1 MRLTTKAATVA
12 TAAALLLVPSSA
24 SAQGTAPEDVP
35 PDYGSETNPGSDNTP
50 TREEARAIG
59 RDECG
64 EFKQNFGDNR
74 QQFGECV
81 TAVAKVLR
89 TDKTPRQACRAADL
103 SKKPA
108 EGEKRSDFSACV
120 AAARE
125 ANGGQ
130 ES

>member
-1 MRLTTKAATVA
+1 MRLTIKAASVA
-12 TAAALLLVPSSA
+12 TAAALLFVPSTA
-24 SAQGTAPEDVP
+24 SAQGSAPEDVP
-35 PDYGSETNPGSDNTP
+35 PDYGSETNPGSDNTS
-50 TREEARAIG
+50 REEARAIG

-64 EFKQNFGDNR
+64 EFKQNFGENR

-81 TAVAKVLR
+81 AAVAKVVR
-89 TDKTPRQACRAADL
+89 TDTTPRQACRAADL

-108 EGEKRSDFSACV
+108 EGERRSDFSACV
-120 AAARE
+120 AAARG

>member
-1 MRLTTKAATVA
+1 MRFTTNAAVLASAAT
-12 TAAALLLVPSSA
+12 LLLVPAGA
-24 SAQGTAPEDVP
+24 SAQGGSPEDVP
-35 PDYGSETNPGSDNTP
+35 PDYGSESNPGSDNV

-64 EFKQNFGDNR
+64 EFKQNFGENR

-81 TAVAKVLR
+81 SAVAKVVR
-89 TDKTPRQACRAADL
+89 TETTPRQACRAADL

-120 AAARE
+120 AAARS

>member
-1 MRLTTKAATVA
+1 MRLSIKAATVA
-12 TAAALLLVPSSA
+12 TSATLLFIPA
-24 SAQGTAPEDVP
+24 SATAQGPDPEL
-35 PDYGSETNPGSDNTP
+35 GPGSDVP

-59 RDECG
+59 REECG
-64 EFKQNFGDNR
+64 EFKQNFGENR
-74 QQFGECV
+74 KQFGECV
-81 TAVAKVLR
+81 SAVAKVLR

>member
-1 MRLTTKAATVA
+1 MKISAK
-12 TAAALLLVPSSA
+12 AAALAAAVALSLVPASA
-24 SAQGTAPEDVP
+24 SAQGS
-35 PDYGSETNPGSDNTP
+35 SETTAGSDNAP

-64 EFKQNFGDNR
+64 EFKQNFSENR

-81 TAVAKVLR
+81 AAVAKVVR

-103 SKKPA
+103 SRKPA

-120 AAARE
+120 AAARG

-130 ES
+130 EA

>member
-1 MRLTTKAATVA
+1 MRLTIKAATFA
-12 TAAALLLVPSSA
+12 TAAGLLLVPASA
-24 SAQGTAPEDVP
+24 PAQGTS
-35 PDYGSETNPGSDNTP
+35 PDGANPGSDTP

-64 EFKQNFGDNR
+64 EFKQNFGENR
-74 QQFGECV
+74 NQFGECV
-81 TAVAKVLR
+81 AAVAKVVR

-120 AAARE
+120 AAARS

>member
-1 MRLTTKAATVA
+1 MRLTIKAASVA
-12 TAAALLLVPSSA
+12 TAATLLFVPAGA
-24 SAQGTAPEDVP
+24 SAQETI
-35 PDYGSETNPGSDNTP
+35 PDAANSGSDNV

-64 EFKQNFGDNR
+64 EFKRNFGENR
-74 QQFGECV
+74 KQFGECV
-81 TAVAKVLR
+81 SAVAKVIR
-89 TDKTPRQACRAADL
+89 TDTTPRQACRAADL
-103 SKKPA
+103 GKQPE

-130 ES
+130 DS

>member
-1 MRLTTKAATVA
+1 VRLTIKAATVA
-12 TAAALLLVPSSA
+12 TAAALLFVPSVA
-24 SAQGTAPEDVP
+24 SAATAPEDVP
-35 PDYGSETNPGSDNTP
+35 PDYSSDANPSSDHVT

-81 TAVAKVLR
+81 TAVAKVVR
-89 TDKTPRQACRAADL
+89 TDTTPRQACRAADL

>member
-1 MRLTTKAATVA
+1 MKIAPKAAILA
-12 TAAALLLVPSSA
+12 TAGLLLFIPSGA
-24 SAQGTAPEDVP
+24 SAQGTDTE
-35 PDYGSETNPGSDNTP
+35 GNPGSDNTS
-50 TREEARAIG
+50 RAEAWAIG

-81 TAVAKVLR
+81 SAVAKTLR

-120 AAARE
+120 AAARG